1 MTRRSTWQTVACM
14 RLILVKKAFFIPS
27 CLKCF
32 CMSSFIITCPKCD
45 HQFEPGDTMREEIE
59 KELRGK
65 MIDWQKKKEV
75 ETAELLEAEKKR
87 IQAELQETVKKS
99 LAADYENQLKL
110 LQQKAVESEEKL
122 KESRKKELEFL
133 QKEQA
138 LKAKEEEIQITIQRQ
153 LLEERA
159 KLKEQLQKEEADKIS
174 LKEQEYQLRT
184 KELEKQIE
192 DQKKLVEEMRRKQ
205 EQGSMQLQ
213 GEVQELMLEE
223 MLQSTFPFDKIEEVG
238 KGVRGADCIQIVR
251 NQFGNESGKIIYE
264 SKRTKDFSNEW
275 IEKLKKDMRSFG
287 ADVAVIVTQTFPKD
301 MDRFGE
307 KDGVYICTFSE
318 VRSVAL
324 LLRNA
329 LLKIAD
335 ARKSQENKG
344 DKMVMLYDYLTGTEF
359 SEQWKAIREGFM
371 TMRQSI
377 QRERDTMEKLWK
389 AREKQLEKVL
399 LNAAHIQGSVEG
411 IAGADAVNL
420 NLLEDNDPLLID

>member
-1 MTRRSTWQTVACM
+1 
-14 RLILVKKAFFIPS
+14 
-27 CLKCF
+27 
-32 CMSSFIITCPKCD
+32 MSSFIITCPNCS
-45 HQFEPGDTMREEIE
+45 HQFEPGDTMRDEIE

-65 MIDWQKKKEV
+65 MIDWQKKKEI
-75 ETAELLEAEKKR
+75 ETAELLEAEKKKM
-87 IQAELQETVKKS
+87 QSEMQETVKKS
-99 LAADYENQLKL
+99 MAADYENQLKL
-110 LQQKAVESEEKL
+110 LKQEAADSAEKL
-122 KESRKKELEFL
+122 KESRRKELEFL

-138 LKAKEEEIQITIQRQ
+138 LKTREEEMQLTIQRQ
-153 LLEERA
+153 LMEERS
-159 KLKEQLQKEEADKIS
+159 KLKEQLQKEESEKIS

-192 DQKKLVEEMRRKQ
+192 DQKKLVEEMRRKS

-238 KGVRGADCIQIVR
+238 KGVRGADCIQLVR

-275 IEKLKKDMRSFG
+275 IEKLKKDMRSHG

-301 MDRFGE
+301 MERFGE
-307 KDGVYICTFSE
+307 KDGVYICTFTE

-371 TMRQSI
+371 SMRQSI
-377 QRERDTMEKLWK
+377 QKERDTMERLWK

-420 NLLEDNDPLLID
+420 NLIEDNDTLLID